1 MATKKAEE
9 GRKTEEEKGPQASV
23 IVASPP
29 PPPPPPPPAAVAQSP
44 PPLPRTAKAETL
56 AEASGVPSVVRFA
69 LWSLENAKGDDYG
82 GKSSSLSSSSSSSSS
97 SPPRLL
103 SLLPANK
110 QSQLRLLAVA
120 HAAMLEAGRCWP
132 QKLGGEIET
141 IEGDWKKLYFARGL
155 SPPRDFLALLSF
167 LSSAYSSSSP
177 SSSFL
182 SPLTYFTLQGAAGRE
197 NVMPMPPLA
206 SLRVDS
212 LCEATAR
219 VSAGVFL
226 RASDS
231 ASSSRASSPSSFPA
245 AFAVTVNLSEHFD
258 ATSGDL
264 RDPRGLWR
272 TLCDGIASPLAAA
285 AADSRGLPQLEASLL
300 GLPEDLLLEVLLIVA
315 RGYEPRR
322 EGDKGEGRSR
332 ALQGPP
338 GRGQYD

>member
-1 MATKKAEE
+1 
-9 GRKTEEEKGPQASV
+9 
-23 IVASPP
+23 
-29 PPPPPPPPAAVAQSP
+29 
-44 PPLPRTAKAETL
+44 
-56 AEASGVPSVVRFA
+56 
-69 LWSLENAKGDDYG
+69 
-82 GKSSSLSSSSSSSSS
+82 
-97 SPPRLL
+97 
-103 SLLPANK
+103 
-110 QSQLRLLAVA
+110 
-120 HAAMLEAGRCWP
+120 
-132 QKLGGEIET
+132 
-141 IEGDWKKLYFARGL
+141 
-155 SPPRDFLALLSF
+155 
-167 LSSAYSSSSP
+167 
-177 SSSFL
+177 
-182 SPLTYFTLQGAAGRE
+182 
-197 NVMPMPPLA
+197 MPMPPLA

-338 GRGQYD
+338 GRGQYDYYRERLGGRKAAVLRRRR